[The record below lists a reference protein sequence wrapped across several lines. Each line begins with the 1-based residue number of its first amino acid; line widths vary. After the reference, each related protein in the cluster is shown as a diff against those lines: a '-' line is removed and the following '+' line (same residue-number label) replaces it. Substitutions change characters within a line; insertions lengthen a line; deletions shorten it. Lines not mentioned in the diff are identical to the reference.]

1 MTNMKLKRSHW
12 RNSWNTPAVISRHV
26 PRLYILVSVIRVTW
40 YGGWK
45 RTHNDA
51 TALYHARL
59 DGDPTIYLIHIK
71 RKRRKRETHMFKTAA
86 VAAVVPNK
94 RKRGLKP
101 SDERA
106 LIMRRC
112 CWTRSVC
119 LLMKQYK

>member
-26 PRLYILVSVIRVTW
+26 PRLYILVPVISDTW

-59 DGDPTIYLIHIK
+59 NGDPTIDPIGN
-71 RKRRKRETHMFKTAA
+71 KREKEKEDTHVQNSRRSSRRAQQEK
-86 VAAVVPNK
+86 K
-94 RKRGLKP
+94 RAK
-101 SDERA
+101 A
-106 LIMRRC
+106 L
-112 CWTRSVC
+112 
-119 LLMKQYK
+119 